1 MDICKDNVPK
11 IEAIRHAVKFLEKK
25 QKVGVIVSLQ
35 ANSPNVTAVDI
46 DNCISDL
53 FLKKKKEVISLDRK
67 LNQNAAIR
75 VMTKETVFNEYLSTY
90 FSCTINDA
98 MDIHDK
104 KDLNKIKK
112 IMKDY
117 VLK

>member
-1 MDICKDNVPK
+1 
-11 IEAIRHAVKFLEKK
+11 
-25 QKVGVIVSLQ
+25 
-35 ANSPNVTAVDI
+35 
-46 DNCISDL
+46 
-53 FLKKKKEVISLDRK
+53 
-67 LNQNAAIR
+67 
-75 VMTKETVFNEYLSTY
+75 EYLSTY

-117 VLK
+117 VFK